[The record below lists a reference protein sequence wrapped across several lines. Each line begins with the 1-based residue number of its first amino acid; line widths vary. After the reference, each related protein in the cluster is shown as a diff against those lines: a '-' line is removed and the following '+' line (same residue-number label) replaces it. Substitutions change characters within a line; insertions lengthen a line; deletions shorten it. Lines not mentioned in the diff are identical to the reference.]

1 MPNNPYQT
9 DGDLGFVGVSSR
21 ENPVN
26 IAAGFVQYAQ
36 NMRMDRGEAKVRAG
50 CLDLTTPDLVVGG
63 KKFLTSCL
71 YTSSTGEQSIVLI
84 SETGLYTY
92 NTSTKLISSARPYPS
107 QVIGGTTYVRS
118 ISESDP
124 VDAFQAE
131 NKVYILR
138 GYSRNDVKSNTTSG
152 TPHAVD
158 YIGGPT
164 DIATLTFAAPHGY
177 SVGDEIIVNV
187 PSHAD
192 LSGTFF
198 ITSVPTSTTL
208 TYSVNTGGG
217 NKTHTTFDCIKAKAP
232 LVFDGDSTVT
242 VVPQAVVAA
251 GSIPEQYPYL
261 TTSAVDI
268 VKACMPPADFGMYF
282 QGRIVL
288 CVSRDEIAASNYYEP
303 NIFDVSLDQFKINVG
318 DNDYIVGFVPFQEDK
333 FLIFKRNSIY
343 YGYIPPPAITNTT
356 IDRGIDNTSFVQTLT
371 NQFGCIARRSI
382 TFAGQQ
388 VFFLSDRG
396 VYLLNNTL
404 DLKLVGDQKPLS
416 DLISDIIENINTQYA
431 QNACGLFFNNR
442 YYLSIPLIDSVV
454 APTTNNATLVYSLLN
469 QAWESVDKYPQN
481 SSVGSY
487 APRVL
492 LQAVYNNRNQMF
504 AVSLRKL
511 HLSEQGDVDILNNG
525 TGTPVLG
532 LALLGDT
539 AGADSAVFVTGVIQS
554 PIPAILT
561 SRRYSF
567 KTFDQKRFS
576 GLQTDML
583 LDANTSMDISAIA
596 TNPDNAISLINFTS
610 TTAEDK
616 NVRAKVSRRAY
627 ALDIKFTIN
636 AGRPTI
642 RGLTIDAI
650 TPGRNLVS
658 TE

>member
-9 DGDLGFVGVSSR
+9 EGDLGFVGISSR

-26 IAAGFVQYAQ
+26 VAAGFVQYAQ

-50 CLDLTTPDLVVGG
+50 CLDLTTSELVTGG

-71 YTSSTGEQSIVLI
+71 YTNSTGEQSIVLI
-84 SETGLYTY
+84 SETALYTY
-92 NTSTKLISSARPYPS
+92 NTTTKTISSARPYPS
-107 QVIGGTTYVRS
+107 QVIGATTFFRS

-138 GYSRNDVKSNTTSG
+138 GYSRNTVFTGTTASRTGTTVTLSSFSSN
-152 TPHAVD
+152 
-158 YIGGPT
+158 
-164 DIATLTFAAPHGY
+164 HGY
-177 SVGDEIIVNV
+177 AIGDEIIVNV
-187 PSHAD
+187 PTHPNI
-192 LSGTFF
+192 SGTYFVE
-198 ITSVPTSTTL
+198 TVPSTTSI
-208 TYSVNTGGG
+208 TYTTTTSGTVNH
-217 NKTHTTFDCIKAKAP
+217 NTFDCIKAKAP
-232 LVFDGDSTVT
+232 LVFDGNPTALTVT
-242 VVPQAVVAA
+242 VVPQAVDGA
-251 GSIPEQYPYL
+251 GSADQYPYL
-261 TTSAVDI
+261 ANETD
-268 VKACMPPADFGMYF
+268 ACMPPADFGMYF

-303 NIFDVSLDQFKINVG
+303 NVFDVSLDQFKINVG

-356 IDRGIDNTSFVQTLT
+356 IDRGIDNSSFVQTLT
-371 NQFGCIARRSI
+371 NQFGCVARRSI

-416 DLISDIIENINTQYA
+416 DLISDVIEDINTQYA

-442 YYLSIPLIDSVV
+442 YYLSIPLIDSDVP
-454 APTTNNATLVYSLLN
+454 PTTNNATLVYSLLN

-481 SSVGSY
+481 ATYGSY

-492 LQAVYNNRNQMF
+492 LQAVYSNRNQMF

-511 HLSEQGDVDILNNG
+511 HLSEQGEIDLLNNG

-532 LALLGDT
+532 TALLGDT
-539 AGADSAVFVTGVIQS
+539 AGADSAVFVTGAIQT

-583 LDANTSMDISAIA
+583 LDANTNIDISSIA
-596 TNPDNAISLINFTS
+596 TNPDLTVNLINFTS
-610 TTAEDK
+610 SAVEDK
-616 NVRAKVSRRAY
+616 NIRTKISRRAY
-627 ALDIKFTIN
+627 AIDVKFTIN
-636 AGRPTI
+636 SGRPTI
-642 RGLTIDAI
+642 RGLTLDAVI
-650 TPGRNLVS
+650 PGRNLVS

>member
-9 DGDLGFVGVSSR
+9 EGDLGFVGVSSR

-26 IAAGFVQYAQ
+26 IQPGFVQYAQ

-50 CLDLTTPDLVVGG
+50 CLDITTPDLVVGG

-71 YTSSTGEQSIVLI
+71 YTSSTGEQSIVLV

-138 GYSRNDVKSNTTSG
+138 GYSRNDVKSNTGS
-152 TPHAVD
+152 AVAD
-158 YIGGPT
+158 YVAST
-164 DIATLTFAAPHGY
+164 NTVTLTFAAAHGY

-187 PSHAD
+187 PTHAD
-192 LSGTFF
+192 ISGTFLV
-198 ITSVPTSTTL
+198 TASTVGGSAAKL
-208 TYSVNTGGG
+208 TYFVDAGASNH
-217 NKTHTTFDCIKAKAP
+217 NHNAFDCVKAKAP
-232 LVFDGDSTVT
+232 LVFDGVSTVT
-242 VVPQAVVAA
+242 VVPQAVDGA
-251 GSIPEQYPYL
+251 GTDDQYPYL
-261 TTSAVDI
+261 TTEAAFL

-303 NIFDVSLDQFKINVG
+303 NVFDVSLDQFKINVG
-318 DNDYIVGFVPFQEDK
+318 DNDYIVGFAPFQEDK

-343 YGYIPPPAITNTT
+343 YAYIPPPAIVTT
-356 IDRGIDNTSFVQTLT
+356 TLNGGIESTSFVQTLT

-382 TFAGQQ
+382 IFAGQQ

-396 VYLLNNTL
+396 VYMLNNTL

-416 DLISDIIENINTQYA
+416 DLISDVIENINTQYA

-583 LDANTSMDISAIA
+583 LDASTSMDISAIA

-616 NVRAKVSRRAY
+616 NVRTKVSRRAY

>member
-9 DGDLGFVGVSSR
+9 DGDLGFVGISSR

-26 IAAGFVQYAQ
+26 VAAGYVQYAQ

-50 CLDLTTPDLVVGG
+50 CLDLTTPDLVSGG

-71 YTSSTGEQSIVLI
+71 YTSSTGEQSIVLV
-84 SETGLYTY
+84 SETALYTY
-92 NTSTKLISSARPYPS
+92 NTTTKTISSARPYPS

-131 NKVYILR
+131 NKIYILR
-138 GYSRNDVKSNTTSG
+138 GYSRNDVKTNTGTAVVSRSG
-152 TPHAVD
+152 TTV
-158 YIGGPT
+158 
-164 DIATLTFAAPHGY
+164 TLTFSAAHGY
-177 SVGDEIIVNV
+177 SIGDELIVYV
-187 PSHAD
+187 PSHPD
-192 LSGTFF
+192 LSGSYFVETL
-198 ITSVPTSTTL
+198 PLSTTL
-208 TYSVNTGGG
+208 TYSTTASGSKN
-217 NKTHTTFDCIKAKAP
+217 HTTFQCIEAKTP
-232 LVFDGDSTVT
+232 LVFDGVTETVSA
-242 VVPQAVVAA
+242 VPQAVDNATDAA
-251 GSIPEQYPYL
+251 DQYPYL
-261 TTSAVDI
+261 SNETD
-268 VKACMPPADFGMYF
+268 ACMPPADFGMYF

-303 NIFDVSLDQFKINVG
+303 NVFDVSLDQFKINVG

-343 YGYIPPPAITNTT
+343 YGFIPPPAITNTT

-371 NQFGCIARRSI
+371 NQFGCVARRSI

-416 DLISDIIENINTQYA
+416 DLISDIIEDINTQYA

-442 YYLSIPLIDSVV
+442 YYLSIPLIDSDV

-481 SSVGSY
+481 INVGSY

-511 HLSEQGDVDILNNG
+511 HLSEQGEVDLLNNG

-532 LALLGDT
+532 TALLGDT

-554 PIPAILT
+554 TIPAILT

-583 LDANTSMDISAIA
+583 LDASTNMDISAIA
-596 TNPDNAISLINFTS
+596 TNPDTDISLINFTS

-627 ALDIKFTIN
+627 AIDIKFTIN

>member
-9 DGDLGFVGVSSR
+9 EGDLGFVGISSR

-26 IAAGFVQYAQ
+26 VAAGFVQYAQ
-36 NMRMDRGEAKVRAG
+36 NMRMDRGEARVRAG
-50 CLDLTTPDLVVGG
+50 CLDLTTPDLVTGG

-71 YTSSTGEQSIVLI
+71 YTSSTGEQSIVLV
-84 SETGLYTY
+84 SETALYTY
-92 NTSTKLISSARPYPS
+92 NTTTKTISSARPYPS
-107 QVIGGTTYVRS
+107 QVIGGTTYIRS

-138 GYSRNDVKSNTTSG
+138 GYSRNDVKTNTG
-152 TPHAVD
+152 AAVAD
-158 YIGGPT
+158 YVAST
-164 DIATLTFAAPHGY
+164 NTVTLTFAVAHGY

-187 PSHAD
+187 PTHAD
-192 LSGTFF
+192 ISGTFLV
-198 ITSVPTSTTL
+198 TASTVSGLATKL
-208 TYSVNTGGG
+208 TYFVDAGASNH
-217 NKTHTTFDCIKAKAP
+217 NHTTFDCIKAKAP
-232 LVFDGDSTVT
+232 LVFDGASTVT
-242 VVPQAVVAA
+242 VVPQAVDGA
-251 GSIPEQYPYL
+251 GSADQYPYL
-261 TTSAVDI
+261 ANETD
-268 VKACMPPADFGMYF
+268 ACMPPADFGMYF

-303 NIFDVSLDQFKINVG
+303 NVFDVSLDQFKINVG

-356 IDRGIDNTSFVQTLT
+356 IDRGIDNSSFVQTLT

-416 DLISDIIENINTQYA
+416 DLISDVIEDINTQYA

-442 YYLSIPLIDSVV
+442 YYLSIPLIDSDV

-481 SSVGSY
+481 ATFGSY

-492 LQAVYNNRNQMF
+492 LQAVYSNRNQMF

-511 HLSEQGDVDILNNG
+511 HLSEQGEVDLLNNG

-532 LALLGDT
+532 LMVFSANT
-539 AGADSAVFVTGVIQS
+539 NADNVFTEGSIQS
-554 PIPAILT
+554 SIPAILT

-583 LDANTSMDISAIA
+583 LDANTNIDISSIA
-596 TNPDNAISLINFTS
+596 TNPDSEINLINFTS
-610 TTAEDK
+610 SAVEDK
-616 NVRAKVSRRAY
+616 NIRTKLSRRAY
-627 ALDIKFTIN
+627 AIDVKFTIN
-636 AGRPTI
+636 SGRPTI
-642 RGLTIDAI
+642 RGLTLDAVI
-650 TPGRNLVS
+650 PGRNLVS